1 MIRLFLKQLLKC
13 RFLTQNG
20 LASLQNHDKMFPILF
35 KTFKLLMYH
44 KMALK
49 ARCEVV
55 SGREIAYKGQTRP
68 KYLQL
73 YNTAQFV
80 QYG

>member
-1 MIRLFLKQLLKC
+1 
-13 RFLTQNG
+13 
-20 LASLQNHDKMFPILF
+20 
-35 KTFKLLMYH
+35 
-44 KMALK
+44 MALK